1 MRLRVLAANPPE
13 VFMDN
18 PKVSI
23 CIPTY
28 CRPALLRRA
37 LASALAQD
45 FGPMEIIISDNASQ
59 DGSWGETE
67 KLGSLDPRIIIRRN
81 EKNLG
86 WTGNVNACIG
96 AARGKYLVF
105 LCDDDELLPG
115 MIKAS
120 YEFMEAHPDAGL
132 VHVPAYYVG
141 LAGKAKPVVP
151 VIEPYI
157 NAGIEALSHTAFE
170 FNMVFSATMARAE
183 CFAKLGGFVE
193 SISSDYEMWTRIA
206 AKYGV
211 GYIPKPLLRVYVH
224 AISPKM
230 TPDRYITES
239 ERLMKLVLAHFPENL
254 RKSPDLLRKGKEQ
267 MAAAMRSLGIQALQA
282 GYWQS
287 GFGFFRSAKEYSRDY
302 GFIDY
307 ASDVL
312 LKALPRRMY
321 FLLKRKKLTS
331 THV

>member
-1 MRLRVLAANPPE
+1 
-13 VFMDN
+13 MDN

-28 CRPALLRRA
+28 CRYPLLRRA
-37 LASALAQD
+37 LTSALAQD
-45 FGPMEIIISDNASQ
+45 FGPLEIIVSDNASD
-59 DGSWGETE
+59 DGSWEETA
-67 KLGSLDPRIIIRRN
+67 KLGALDPRIIVRRN
-81 EKNLG
+81 ETNLG
-86 WTGNVNACIG
+86 WTGNVNACIS
-96 AARGKYLVF
+96 AARGEYIVF

-115 MIKAS
+115 MITSS
-120 YEFMEAHPDAGL
+120 YEFMEAHLDAGL
-132 VHVPAYYVG
+132 VHAPAYYVG
-141 LAGKAKPVVP
+141 LTGKAKPVVP
-151 VIEPYI
+151 EIKPYL

-206 AKYGV
+206 ARYGV
-211 GYIPKPLLRVYVH
+211 GYIPQPLLRVYVH

-230 TPDRYITES
+230 TPERYTTES

-254 RKSPDLLRKGKEQ
+254 RNSPDLLRKGREQ

-287 GFGFFRSAKEYSRDY
+287 GFGFFRSAKVYSRDY
-302 GFIDY
+302 SFIDY
-307 ASDVL
+307 TSDVL
-312 LKALPRRMY
+312 IKALPRRLY
-321 FLLKRKKLTS
+321 FLVKRKEMTS